1 MVTVARAQSDLDAA
15 KVVAA
20 EAAARLK
27 EASDKKD
34 AIVAQ
39 YGISSPEASAA
50 RREFNQANGA
60 NLEAQQA
67 VIAEEQVFN
76 SAQKNAETNNADPAT
91 ANPPAP
97 QNSVSVAEIDTAP
110 APIDA
115 YNPSVQTFDDGSTF
129 QTFDDGSTL
138 ATDSTNNVTSSPA
151 TSDSSPLASEI
162 QRGINNA
169 RAQPVRAVQLGQE
182 AGSGDWRVKL
192 RLAQGATYLYNA
204 EQPGILEPLR
214 VTNGVIF
221 PYTPKIDISY
231 KANYS
236 TYDLTHSNFRGYY
249 YQNSQVGD
257 IGITGH
263 FTAQD
268 TTQAN
273 YLLAVIHFFRSAT
286 KMFYGQDAQRGSP
299 PPLVFLSGLG
309 QYQFSNHPCLI
320 ADFSYSLPEDVDYI
334 RAQVTNQV
342 GLNLTVQNNVKQSV
356 ATNNIFS
363 SIQRLANAFTTKG
376 AVPNTPFGS
385 PNVPNLAQGSP
396 TYVPTKM
403 DITIKLLPVNTR
415 QQVSQQFSLREFAN
429 GNQLK
434 GGFW

>member
-1 MVTVARAQSDLDAA
+1 MPFIPNPNDINGPQIEVDQATYNAWVNAFGAVDKPVSPTVDP
-15 KVVAA
+15 
-20 EAAARLK
+20 EAALSEGEEIVPISEINRSATPV
-27 EASDKKD
+27 D
-34 AIVAQ
+34 A
-39 YGISSPEASAA
+39 
-50 RREFNQANGA
+50 F
-60 NLEAQQA
+60 
-67 VIAEEQVFN
+67 
-76 SAQKNAETNNADPAT
+76 
-91 ANPPAP
+91 
-97 QNSVSVAEIDTAP
+97 
-110 APIDA
+110 
-115 YNPSVQTFDDGSTF
+115 NPSLQTFDDGSTL

-138 ATDSTNNVTSSPA
+138 ATAADNSITSSPA

-182 AGSGDWRVKL
+182 SGSGDWRVKL
-192 RLAQGATYLYNA
+192 SLAQGATYLYNA
-204 EQPGILEPLR
+204 PQPGILQPLK

-236 TYDLTHSNFRGYY
+236 TYDLTHSNFRGYF

-309 QYQFSNHPCLI
+309 QYQFNRHPCLI

-342 GLNLTVQNNVKQSV
+342 GLNLTSQNNVQQSV
-356 ATNNIFS
+356 STNNIFS

-376 AVPNTPFGS
+376 AIPNTPFGS
-385 PNVPNLAQGSP
+385 TNVPNLAQGSP

-403 DITIKLLPVNTR
+403 DITIRLLPVNTR

>member
-1 MVTVARAQSDLDAA
+1 MPFIPDPNNINGPQIEVDQATYDAWVINLSAKNKPVSPTVD
-15 KVVAA
+15 
-20 EAAARLK
+20 
-27 EASDKKD
+27 
-34 AIVAQ
+34 
-39 YGISSPEASAA
+39 PEASLAQGETIVPVSEINRSPQAPDRNDSEPGFTTDTLGNTFKDGVLYRAA
-50 RREFNQANGA
+50 EVNEG
-60 NLEAQQA
+60 E
-67 VIAEEQVFN
+67 
-76 SAQKNAETNNADPAT
+76 
-91 ANPPAP
+91 
-97 QNSVSVAEIDTAP
+97 
-110 APIDA
+110 
-115 YNPSVQTFDDGSTF
+115 G
-129 QTFDDGSTL
+129 
-138 ATDSTNNVTSSPA
+138 TSSG
-151 TSDSSPLASEI
+151 SPLASEM

-169 RAQPVRAVQLGQE
+169 RAQPVRAVQLGQD

-192 RLAQGATYLYNA
+192 SLAQGANYLYNA
-204 EQPGILEPLR
+204 EQPGILQPLR

-236 TYDLTHSNFRGYY
+236 TYDLTHSNFRGYF

-268 TTQAN
+268 TQQAN

-309 QYQFSNHPCLI
+309 QYQFNRHPCI
-320 ADFSYSLPEDVDYI
+320 ISDFTYNLPEDVDYI

-342 GLNLTVQNNVKQSV
+342 GLNLTAQNAVRQTV
-356 ATNNIFS
+356 ATNNIFA

-376 AVPNTPFGS
+376 AIPNTPFGS
-385 PNVPNLAQGSP
+385 RNVPNLAQGSP

>member
-1 MVTVARAQSDLDAA
+1 MPFIPDPNNPTGPSIEVTQAEYNVWVDNFLA
-15 KVVAA
+15 KKTPVSPTV
-20 EAAARLK
+20 
-27 EASDKKD
+27 D
-34 AIVAQ
+34 
-39 YGISSPEASAA
+39 PEAS
-50 RREFNQANGA
+50 
-60 NLEAQQA
+60 LAQN
-67 VIAEEQVFN
+67 EQIVPESEIN
-76 SAQKNAETNNADPAT
+76 RSATPVNAITPGL
-91 ANPPAP
+91 
-97 QNSVSVAEIDTAP
+97 
-110 APIDA
+110 
-115 YNPSVQTFDDGSTF
+115 QTFDDGSTL

-138 ATDSTNNVTSSPA
+138 ATAADNSITSSPA
-151 TSDSSPLASEI
+151 TSDSSPLASTI
-162 QRGINNA
+162 QRGIDNA

-182 AGSGDWRVKL
+182 SGSGDWRVKL
-192 RLAQGATYLYNA
+192 SLAQGATYLYNA
-204 EQPGILEPLR
+204 PQPGILQPLK

-236 TYDLTHSNFRGYY
+236 TYDLTHANFRGYF

-257 IGITGH
+257 ISITGH

-268 TTQAN
+268 TQQAN

-309 QYQFSNHPCLI
+309 QYQFNRHPCLI
-320 ADFSYSLPEDVDYI
+320 ADFSYNLPEDVDYI
-334 RAQVTNQV
+334 RAQVANQV
-342 GLNLTVQNNVKQSV
+342 GLNLTSQNNVQQSV
-356 ATNNIFS
+356 STNNIFS

-376 AVPNTPFGS
+376 AIPNTPFGS
-385 PNVPNLAQGSP
+385 TNVPNLAQGSP

-403 DITIKLLPVNTR
+403 DITIRLLPVNTR

>member
-1 MVTVARAQSDLDAA
+1 LYRIIIMPFIPDPNNPTGPSIEVTQAEYNVWVDNFLA
-15 KVVAA
+15 KKTPVSPTV
-20 EAAARLK
+20 
-27 EASDKKD
+27 D
-34 AIVAQ
+34 
-39 YGISSPEASAA
+39 PEAS
-50 RREFNQANGA
+50 
-60 NLEAQQA
+60 LAQN
-67 VIAEEQVFN
+67 EQIVPESEIN
-76 SAQKNAETNNADPAT
+76 RSATPVNAITPGL
-91 ANPPAP
+91 
-97 QNSVSVAEIDTAP
+97 
-110 APIDA
+110 
-115 YNPSVQTFDDGSTF
+115 QTFDDGSTL

-138 ATDSTNNVTSSPA
+138 ATAADNSITSSPA
-151 TSDSSPLASEI
+151 TSDSSPLASTI
-162 QRGINNA
+162 QRGIDNA

-182 AGSGDWRVKL
+182 SGSGDWRVKL
-192 RLAQGATYLYNA
+192 SLAQGATYLYNA
-204 EQPGILEPLR
+204 PQPGILQPLK

-236 TYDLTHSNFRGYY
+236 TYDLTHANFRGYF

-257 IGITGH
+257 ISITGH

-268 TTQAN
+268 TQQAN

-309 QYQFSNHPCLI
+309 QYQFNRHPCLI
-320 ADFSYSLPEDVDYI
+320 ADFSYNLPEDVDYI
-334 RAQVTNQV
+334 RAQVANQV
-342 GLNLTVQNNVKQSV
+342 GLNLTSQNNVQQSV
-356 ATNNIFS
+356 STNNIFS

-376 AVPNTPFGS
+376 AIPNTPFGS
-385 PNVPNLAQGSP
+385 TNVPNLAQGSP

-403 DITIKLLPVNTR
+403 DITIRLLPVNTR